1 MTNEMMNEKR
11 AKVALAMIEWMN
23 RRFCLWCDAG
33 VDQHEFYE
41 ESLKS
46 LGVEAEHVEEFFKIG
61 RECWYTQEL
70 LDRVVG
76 LLPDK

>member
-1 MTNEMMNEKR
+1 MANEMMNEKR

-23 RRFCLWCDAG
+23 RRFCLWCDAE
-33 VDQHEFYE
+33 VNRTEDYE
-41 ESLKS
+41 ELLKS
-46 LGVEAEHVEEFFKIG
+46 LGVEAEQVEEFFKIG

-70 LDRVVG
+70 LDRLVG